1 MVNRRFI
8 ARWLSIT
15 ALFAVWVAA
24 AVPALADISVISFDA
39 SCESVTFVATN
50 DESFGNDFSDLT
62 ILVNKTPVFSSAPF
76 DFSPFEVDFTFP
88 LNLGEGEFAV
98 EVIWEIGERFVVS
111 SAILTCE
118 AVVDPEEPETPVVV
132 SGRVCFAP
140 GEVAAA
146 VFFYSTRLDIYSV
159 QGEEGLL
166 SLSLTDNELAEFPA
180 SASGDVLIAESSDVL
195 PTQLYRRTDGNLRVV
210 VGPEPLEGK
219 TYECVIAPGACALS
233 RSWLPGQEPSSA
245 LDPAVCETR
254 G

>member
-1 MVNRRFI
+1 MINRRFI
-8 ARWLSIT
+8 TRWLSIT
-15 ALFAVWVAA
+15 ALFATLLAA
-24 AVPALADISVISFDA
+24 AVPALAEISVISFDA

-50 DESFGNDFSDLT
+50 DESFGNDFSNLT
-62 ILVNKTPVFSSAPF
+62 ILVNKTTVFTSAEF
-76 DFSPFEVDFTFP
+76 QFSPFEVDFTFP

-98 EVIWEIGERFVVS
+98 EVVWEIGPRINVS
-111 SAILTCE
+111 SALLTCE
-118 AVVDPEEPETPVVV
+118 AVVEPEEPETPVVV

-140 GEVAAA
+140 GEVASA
-146 VFFYSTRLDIYSV
+146 VFFYSSRLDIYSIR
-159 QGEEGLL
+159 GEEGLF
-166 SLSLTDNELAEFPA
+166 SLRLTSDELAEFPA
-180 SASGDVLIAESSDVL
+180 SASGDVLIAEVNDVL
-195 PTQLYRRTDGNLRVV
+195 PTQLYRRTDGNLRIV

>member
-1 MVNRRFI
+1 MVARRFI
-8 ARWLSIT
+8 TRWLSIT
-15 ALFAVWVAA
+15 ALFAMLVAA

-50 DESFGNDFSDLT
+50 DESFGNDFSNLT
-62 ILVNKTPVFSSAPF
+62 ILVNKTPVFTSAEF
-76 DFSPFEVDFTFP
+76 QFSPFEVDFTFP

-98 EVIWEIGERFVVS
+98 DVVWEIGERMQVS
-111 SAILTCE
+111 SAFLTCE

-140 GEVAAA
+140 GEVASA
-146 VFFYSTRLDIYSV
+146 VFFYSSRLDIYSIRG
-159 QGEEGLL
+159 QEGLF
-166 SLSLTDNELAEFPA
+166 SLRLTSDELAAFPA
-180 SASGDVLIAESSDVL
+180 SAAGDVLIAEFNDVL
-195 PTQLYRRTDGNLRVV
+195 PTQVSRRTDGNLRIV

-219 TYECVIAPGACALS
+219 TYECVIAPGSCALS

-254 G
+254 D